1 MSKTEMLSPDLAAA
15 KIYIEILILEKLA
28 LKQDLT
34 ETRKQL
40 GESNN
45 LLAVYRLQSKID
57 KG

>member
-1 MSKTEMLSPDLAAA
+1 MSNTEMLKADLAAA
-15 KIYIEILILEKLA
+15 KINIELLILEKLA

-45 LLAVYRLQSKID
+45 LLAVYRLQSKLD